1 MKKTMRN
8 FLAIVAMSTF
18 TGLVFNSCSSG
29 GGATDAGGDGVL
41 GEVTK
46 VAAEYGA
53 QGMELIDG
61 LLAAE
66 KAEQVKDFPAKMKR
80 LDSLSNAA
88 LDKALLQLK
97 DKELP
102 TEVAAGVPLK
112 VVTPFKLKAD
122 ESKEDKL
129 KLVAQVES
137 TEDTWNSDNRDGYR
151 FSHLRVMFVDADG
164 NGVCTVKKE
173 RYTTDADSKV
183 SHQAGTKGE
192 VTVNVD
198 VTVWNA
204 PLLDKAQK
212 IVITSVEDDIYKEV
226 RDSTRTIERA
236 FDKKMIEMVTKIAKF
251 AREEK

>member
-8 FLAIVAMSTF
+8 FLALVAMAAF
-18 TGLVFNSCSSG
+18 TGLVFNSCSG
-29 GGATDAGGDGVL
+29 GGATDASGDGVL

-53 QGMELIDG
+53 QAMEMIEGLI
-61 LLAAE
+61 AAE
-66 KAEQVKDFPAKMKR
+66 NVEQVKDFPTKFKQ
-80 LDSLSNAA
+80 LDSLRIAD
-88 LDKALLQLK
+88 LGKALLQLK

-112 VVTPFKLKAD
+112 VVTPFKLNAD

-151 FSHLRVMFVDADG
+151 FSHLRVMFVDG
-164 NGVCTVKKE
+164 EGKGVCTVKKE
-173 RYTTDADSKV
+173 RYSTDADRDV

-192 VTVNVD
+192 VAVNLE
-198 VTVWNA
+198 VTAWNA

-226 RDSTRTIERA
+226 RDSTRSVERA